1 MRIRLSQP
9 SLVGL
14 GLAWVWAELGNTKC
28 ETVFVDSLWQ
38 DITEKPFSMGYTFG
52 DFWHEHRHSCQSL
65 LRHSTGNDV
74 RGALKKNVTK
84 SGRSPKGGG
93 EVSAKNKK
101 VHNQNVDFLTSRG
114 RGSGFLGFSQMYM

>member
-1 MRIRLSQP
+1 MRLRLYSDQLRLGFGL
-9 SLVGL
+9 SLAIQNVKL
-14 GLAWVWAELGNTKC
+14 CFTNC
-28 ETVFVDSLWQ
+28 YQTVFVDSLWQ

-84 SGRSPKGGG
+84 SGKSPRGGM
-93 EVSAKNKK
+93 
-101 VHNQNVDFLTSRG
+101 
-114 RGSGFLGFSQMYM
+114 GSV